1 MATKLRSLNRIPD
14 KGEAETSSWQH
25 YMCLCALADSSVAQ
39 GCSARH
45 KGYRDNEWIFI
56 KCSKYALITLI
67 GLLCF
72 QLWQNF
78 ISVQVTFASGLVST
92 GKEKVKLCWTGQKR
106 PLMLQSCSFFNL
118 LLAGLK
124 ALLVPLVNSKERF
137 RRHEMLENDKE
148 KQQARRKEVLILLL
162 IINRPNSERF
172 QFGSAVQAI
181 FFLTLFVVYQFILI
195 CGVWLY
201 IVLYSDWL
209 MPNKEYC
216 PKDLHSNVTRRDR
229 TCTKLKSAVR
239 WKFWI

>member
-1 MATKLRSLNRIPD
+1 
-14 KGEAETSSWQH
+14 
-25 YMCLCALADSSVAQ
+25 MCLCALADSSVAQ

-106 PLMLQSCSFFNL
+106 PLMLQLCSFFNL

-162 IINRPNSERF
+162 IINRPNLERF
-172 QFGSAVQAI
+172 QFGSAVQA
-181 FFLTLFVVYQFILI
+181 YSS
-195 CGVWLY
+195 WLY
-201 IVLYSDWL
+201 LWYTNLS
-209 MPNKEYC
+209 
-216 PKDLHSNVTRRDR
+216 
-229 TCTKLKSAVR
+229 
-239 WKFWI
+239 